1 MRYGN
6 IWYWHETKLYSTDAA
21 CLPAC
26 LPNLSSPHHE
36 TDPIAAYSAIGYSAM
51 QLKSGRTKCRVE
63 LWKLGD
69 HYRFAYS

>member
-6 IWYWHETKLYSTDAA
+6 IWYWHETKLYSTAAA

-36 TDPIAAYSAIGYSAM
+36 TGPIAAYSAIGYSAAA
-51 QLKSGRTKCRVE
+51 QI
-63 LWKLGD
+63 WPN
-69 HYRFAYS
+69 

>member
-21 CLPAC
+21 CLPFC

-36 TDPIAAYSAIGYSAM
+36 TDPIAAYSAIGYSAAA
-51 QLKSGRTKCRVE
+51 QI
-63 LWKLGD
+63 WPN
-69 HYRFAYS
+69 